1 MPQQV
6 EMDIIVMYQF
16 LDVVIYE
23 KSAAERL
30 RGFIQAPAAFRNI
43 YVVNL
48 RRHGS
53 SQTICAFVNLSVHDF
68 PF

>member
-6 EMDIIVMYQF
+6 EMDKIVVYQF
-16 LDVVIYE
+16 FDVTVYE
-23 KSAAERL
+23 KSTAEGV

-43 YVVNL
+43 YVVDL

-53 SQTICAFVNLSVHDF
+53 AKN
-68 PF
+68 